1 MKPSLIPKTSLAAKS
16 IYRPRKTSFLAV
28 FSVGA
33 FFISAGILAGGYFYK
48 SFLGTRIK
56 ELNDTLKRTE
66 SEFEPASMKELT
78 RTSDLIKNS
87 KIILAE
93 HKAPSK
99 VFLLVENLT
108 LPSVGFSSFSFGEK
122 EGEYSVVMN
131 GEARSYTAIAQQAAV
146 FSKSDFVEK
155 ANFSNFV
162 LKNEGNVSFNVSLVI
177 NPDLL
182 KF

>member
-1 MKPSLIPKTSLAAKS
+1 
-16 IYRPRKTSFLAV
+16 
-28 FSVGA
+28 
-33 FFISAGILAGGYFYK
+33 
-48 SFLGTRIK
+48 
-56 ELNDTLKRTE
+56 
-66 SEFEPASMKELT
+66 MKELT

-131 GEARSYTAIAQQAAV
+131 GEAKSYTAIAQQAAV
-146 FSKSDFVEK
+146 FSKSDLVEK

>member
-1 MKPSLIPKTSLAAKS
+1 MKPSLLPKTSLASKS

-48 SFLGTRIK
+48 SFLETRIK

-66 SEFEPASMKELT
+66 SEFEPASIKELA

-87 KIILAE
+87 KIVLTN
-93 HKAPSK
+93 HKTPSK
-99 VFLLVENLT
+99 IFLLLENLT
-108 LPSVGFSSFSFGEK
+108 SPSVRFSSFSFGEK
-122 EGEYSVVMN
+122 DGEYSAVMN
-131 GEARSYTAIAQQAAV
+131 GEAKSYTAIAEQAAV
-146 FSKSDFVEK
+146 FSQSDLVKK
-155 ANFSNFV
+155 ASFSNFS
-162 LKNEGNVSFNVSLVI
+162 LKNEGNVSFNVSLII